1 MRALFRILR
10 ILLGADPKAL
20 ARGAALSLAV
30 LVMGAALLGLSGWV
44 ITATGLAGLAGIGIA
59 FDVFRP
65 GAGVRFLALGRTFA
79 RYGERLLPHD
89 ATLRALAALRVS
101 LLERHGKVGARGL
114 ASLRS
119 EGVLTRLIAD
129 VDALD
134 GVVLRLF
141 LPVVAGL
148 ITHVLV
154 FGFLWWLV
162 GLPVA
167 AAIAAGYLPAAA
179 LIIWWL
185 TARGLTPSAVAEAES
200 QALRRGMID
209 MIRDREALI
218 LSGRL
223 GEREAGLVAVDA
235 AARAAAKS
243 LDRADRGAA
252 SAITAL
258 ISAVAALSFVAGA
271 WLLSQGQVGAALA
284 GMGIFVALALGETV
298 LPLRRGF
305 GELGRMIGAA
315 SRVDADAGIAP
326 QPVAEDSAAPGA
338 PQAPVPLLA
347 VDHPRIA
354 FNVDAGEALAITGPS
369 GSGKTTLLMEVAGL
383 MPTSHV
389 KIGGRPPAD
398 WEEDTLREALSGVPQ
413 RSGLVAGSIRDNL
426 SISREVEDDEMWAAL
441 EAVDLAS
448 TLAER
453 EGLDTFLGEAG
464 SGLSGGQ
471 AKRLSLAR
479 AIVNKPK
486 ILLLD
491 EPTEGLDEATADRV
505 RTGIRA
511 ALPEAAIVAVLHRG
525 AEHPV
530 FDARQNL
537 HA

>member
-79 RYGERLLPHD
+79 RYGERLLTHD

-305 GELGRMIGAA
+305 GELGQLVKEYARH
-315 SRVDADAGIAP
+315 SRLIA
-326 QPVAEDSAAPGA
+326 
-338 PQAPVPLLA
+338 
-347 VDHPRIA
+347 
-354 FNVDAGEALAITGPS
+354 
-369 GSGKTTLLMEVAGL
+369 
-383 MPTSHV
+383 
-389 KIGGRPPAD
+389 
-398 WEEDTLREALSGVPQ
+398 
-413 RSGLVAGSIRDNL
+413 NL
-426 SISREVEDDEMWAAL
+426 
-441 EAVDLAS
+441 
-448 TLAER
+448 
-453 EGLDTFLGEAG
+453 
-464 SGLSGGQ
+464 
-471 AKRLSLAR
+471 
-479 AIVNKPK
+479 N
-486 ILLLD
+486 
-491 EPTEGLDEATADRV
+491 
-505 RTGIRA
+505 
-511 ALPEAAIVAVLHRG
+511 
-525 AEHPV
+525 
-530 FDARQNL
+530 
-537 HA
+537 